1 MIGAVFIE
9 TLRRHWRG
17 MLWWGFG
24 SGLLGASQ
32 LLVLQD
38 ATTIQQM
45 GELMATLPP
54 VFIDAFGGGDAQY
67 MGTPAGYLGSNF
79 FSLGLIIFAFYAVI
93 AGLNV
98 IANEEDRGQFDLLLS
113 LPLART
119 RLVIEKSAAF
129 ALMLIGMAVIVFG
142 CIAGGLLLVGTE
154 IIEVDM
160 TRVLES
166 VINILPGALAILM
179 FTVFVSALT
188 GSRPVAVGASAAF
201 VAIGYFVDIIGKSAP
216 DSPFGGLSVLSY
228 HRYYDGVFVMRD
240 GLNIGNMSILL
251 VVAAI
256 LFAVSIGLF
265 NRRDVGV

>member
-24 SGLLGASQ
+24 SALVGTSQ

-45 GELMATLPP
+45 GQLMATLPP
-54 VFIDAFGGGDAQY
+54 AFIDAFGGGDAQF

-79 FSLGLIIFAFYAVI
+79 FGVGLIIFAFYAVI
-93 AGLNV
+93 VGLNV

-113 LPLART
+113 LPIART
-119 RLVIEKSAAF
+119 RLVIEKCAAF
-129 ALMLIGMAVIVFG
+129 AL
-142 CIAGGLLLVGTE
+142 LLVGMAAIVFVCLASALLMVGSE
-154 IIEVDM
+154 IIPVDM

-166 VINILPGALAILM
+166 VINILPGALAIFM

-188 GSRPVAVGASAAF
+188 GSRPVAVGAASAF
-201 VAIGYFVDIIGKSAP
+201 VAIGYFVDLIGKTAP
-216 DSPFGGLSVLSY
+216 DSPFGALSVLSY

-240 GLNIGNMSILL
+240 GLNLGNVLVLL

-256 LFAVSIGLF
+256 LFVASLGLF
-265 NRRDVGV
+265 SRRDVGI